1 MPELA
6 ILLPLAAFIAL
17 AAGLFI
23 VFRRTD
29 TIARRSRELE
39 TFKAAVRELS
49 VRIDT
54 SLEGATSRID
64 AVRRQQIPAETVAPT
79 IEAATDA
86 VQRYVGEVRALTGPP
101 PAITIRDA
109 LVADLERA
117 DRALQMVDHGAT
129 ILAQVRRRGREL
141 EAQTSLK
148 RGYLNLMHARDAV
161 QRHAAEA
168 RALEIVVDPAETA
181 ARSDSARERPRATPP
196 RSAPPSPPP
205 PGTPPASPAGAA
217 GPSSAAQPPAAPG
230 SSGPATP

>member
-64 AVRRQQIPAETVAPT
+64 A
-79 IEAATDA
+79 A
-86 VQRYVGEVRALTGPP
+86 VQSVVIEKRCNRQTALRHLRDTR
-101 PAITIRDA
+101 PALFED
-109 LVADLERA
+109 
-117 DRALQMVDHGAT
+117 
-129 ILAQVRRRGREL
+129 
-141 EAQTSLK
+141 
-148 RGYLNLMHARDAV
+148 
-161 QRHAAEA
+161 
-168 RALEIVVDPAETA
+168 
-181 ARSDSARERPRATPP
+181 
-196 RSAPPSPPP
+196 
-205 PGTPPASPAGAA
+205 
-217 GPSSAAQPPAAPG
+217 
-230 SSGPATP
+230 

>member
-117 DRALQMVDHGAT
+117 ERALQMVDHGAT

-141 EAQTSLK
+141 EAQTALK

-168 RALEIVVDPAETA
+168 RSLEMLADPADKAAETGN
-181 ARSDSARERPRATPP
+181 
-196 RSAPPSPPP
+196 PPP
-205 PGTPPASPAGAA
+205 PARPRPGPPTTPPPAKAPPPTPPSVA
-217 GPSSAAQPPAAPG
+217 GPPPAPG
-230 SSGPATP
+230 SSGPTAS